1 MSWTTETGRASGR
14 TTGRSLRAALYAT
27 VLLGSAAMASAAVAS
42 SEGGTGRAV
51 AGVCIAGG
59 IFAGVTGG
67 GIMRLPPIGRV
78 FVLLAFAAG
87 IITATAASLD
97 LSRGGW

>member
-1 MSWTTETGRASGR
+1 MSCETETGR
-14 TTGRSLRAALYAT
+14 TTGRNLRAALYVA
-27 VLLGSAAMASAAVAS
+27 VLIGFTAAASAAVAS
-42 SEGGTGRAV
+42 SGGGTGRAV

-59 IFAGVTGG
+59 LFAGIAGG
-67 GIMRLPPIGRV
+67 GIMRLPPVGRV

-87 IITATAASLD
+87 IITAAAASLD

>member
-1 MSWTTETGRASGR
+1 MSDQILSARPAAR
-14 TTGRSLRAALYAT
+14 NLRATLYAS
-27 VLLGSAAMASAAVAS
+27 VFLGLMATASAAVAS

-59 IFAGVTGG
+59 LFAGIAGG
-67 GIMRLPPIGRV
+67 GIMRLPPVGRV

-87 IITATAASLD
+87 IITAAAASLD

>member
-1 MSWTTETGRASGR
+1 MSWASRRATGRN
-14 TTGRSLRAALYAT
+14 LRAALYAAA
-27 VLLGSAAMASAAVAS
+27 LLGSAAMASAAVAA

-59 IFAGVTGG
+59 MFAGIAGG
-67 GIMRLPPIGRV
+67 GLMRLPPVGRV

-87 IITATAASLD
+87 IITAAAASLD